1 VILALLSLLALG
13 GWQQA
18 DTGRAPAIVT
28 RAPIDTSAPVNFR
41 VLASPETVYV
51 GQQATY
57 ELGVFL
63 DASVRDRMRR
73 MEAIA
78 PEMRGMMAY
87 EPPAPLSGF
96 PTRIVGQHRYEAH
109 VYQRAVFPLAAG
121 RLAIPPARLVYA
133 MPLTYSFFS
142 HEETYELRSDSAIV
156 VAIEPPLAGRPADW
170 TGAVGT
176 LRIASR
182 VDSTIGRVG
191 NPILLTVSVA
201 GRGNVSLF
209 PRPTIAIPWASAVPT
224 VDRVRLSP
232 DSLDIRGVKEFDWVL
247 TPERAGRVSVP
258 EIHYSYFD
266 PEARRYEMAD
276 AGATPMMI
284 GAGTLA
290 SGDTGVSQPPLAL
303 RATYRGSL
311 APAPYQRAP
320 FWWVVL
326 MSPVP
331 ALGVAIA
338 RRPRRV
344 RRPTPARALL
354 ALTRAPHAPPVRELR
369 RVFLAAVVARI
380 RPRAVASG
388 LGPGSLAEPGVL
400 ARAARRAGVSLPTA
414 SAAGALMDE
423 LNAAAFSSGGSAPS
437 DIAQRAERVYRA
449 IDREACR
456 PRVPIAAALLV
467 VLAVGAGA
475 AGVVRAASP
484 NDAAAVFARGVD
496 AYQHHQFVAA
506 ERDFADIT
514 RRVPRAADAWANYG
528 TAAFVA
534 ADTAGAALGWQRAL
548 RLEPL
553 ASDAR
558 DRLELL
564 GAASGTGAV
573 PTIPP
578 TPLALLAAAL
588 WLAGWGA
595 LAWRTGGRRPVRV
608 WSLATLALGAAAILA
623 TVSASIDS
631 RLAARDLVVVSHDA
645 ELHDLP
651 ALGSDHTA
659 TVRTGEVARVMDRH
673 GPWARI
679 ATDGGRLGWTVASD
693 LSSLAR
699 D

>member
-1 VILALLSLLALG
+1 
-13 GWQQA
+13 
-18 DTGRAPAIVT
+18 
-28 RAPIDTSAPVNFR
+28 
-41 VLASPETVYV
+41 
-51 GQQATY
+51 
-57 ELGVFL
+57 
-63 DASVRDRMRR
+63 MRR

-595 LAWRTGGRRPVRV
+595 LAWRTGRRRPVRV